1 MSATTFLELSVA
13 LFTCLRPERVADV
26 LHPTARSTVHRNN
39 RNCFFIHPS
48 PIRPPTFSL
57 PQFLLY
63 RSYSCYL
70 TTSTTNKSSSGHN
83 TEQIPDLGI
92 LRESFWLDILGKDTT
107 IYFTR
112 SQTVWRAGPILTE
125 RVLHGD
131 VVDSK
136 EISEASGVC
145 IATQIQGPSVGMEA
159 ILKIRMQSVCLV
171 IIINKTD

>member
-1 MSATTFLELSVA
+1 M
-13 LFTCLRPERVADV
+13 
-26 LHPTARSTVHRNN
+26 
-39 RNCFFIHPS
+39 
-48 PIRPPTFSL
+48 
-57 PQFLLY
+57 
-63 RSYSCYL
+63 
-70 TTSTTNKSSSGHN
+70 
-83 TEQIPDLGI
+83 
-92 LRESFWLDILGKDTT
+92 